1 MAYHIVGRQQTFL
14 PNSGGQRYTQISRVQ
29 TFPRERCNF
38 QPFRRG
44 FTCNLAPMERTGE
57 DARKFNWKNLGAV
70 RKMGHY
76 LRPHAWGYAF
86 GVLIISLSG
95 VLTLLVT
102 RLWGQLGGV
111 GASTGEEAGV
121 ESPMAMLNID
131 MHSLTE
137 VGWLILLVLAVQATL
152 SFGRVLL
159 FAKMT
164 EDMMLAMRNDAFEA
178 IVSMPMKFFD
188 TRRVGDLNSRVS
200 ADITAIQDV
209 FTTTLAEL
217 LRQIIIIVGGI
228 LALLYFSVT
237 LTLLMLATLPVMIIA
252 AILFGRFIRKLSK
265 RTQDQVAESNTI
277 VQETLTG
284 IISVKSFANEA
295 WEVVRYLNSI
305 KDIRSLAMR
314 GAIWRG
320 AFASFIILF
329 IFGAI
334 TLVIFK
340 GAELMMEGGLASE
353 HFFTFLLMTG
363 LVAGSI
369 GGIAAQFSALQRGL
383 GAIESLMELMEE
395 SHEEVVTQQGQPY
408 PALQLRGDV
417 SFEDVHFHYA
427 NRADVNV
434 LTGVN
439 LRIEPGKRVALVGPS
454 GAGKST
460 IASLL
465 QRFHDPTAGVI
476 KVDGKPLGQYDLTG
490 FRKRIAFV
498 PQEVILFGG
507 DIRSN
512 IAYGKTDAL
521 DADIRSAAEQAN
533 ALDFIESFPDGFAT
547 VVGERGVQLSGGQ
560 RQRIAIARAILRD
573 PDILILDE
581 ATSALD
587 ASSEKEV
594 QLALDALMKDRSSLI
609 IAHRLSTIKNAN
621 QIAVLSEGTIL
632 EIGTHDTLIA
642 SGGAY
647 KKLVENQ
654 EIDLA

>member
-1 MAYHIVGRQQTFL
+1 
-14 PNSGGQRYTQISRVQ
+14 
-29 TFPRERCNF
+29 
-38 QPFRRG
+38 
-44 FTCNLAPMERTGE
+44 
-57 DARKFNWKNLGAV
+57 
-70 RKMGHY
+70 MGHY
-76 LRPHAWGYAF
+76 LRPHAWGYAL

-111 GASTGEEAGV
+111 GASAGEEADV
-121 ESPMAMLNID
+121 ESTMAMLNID

-137 VGWLILLVLAVQATL
+137 VGWLILIVLAVQATL

-164 EDMMLAMRNDAFEA
+164 EDMMLAMRSDAFEA

-217 LRQIIIIVGGI
+217 LRQIIIIFGGI

-340 GAELMMEGGLASE
+340 GAELMIEGGLASE

-395 SHEEVVTQQGQPY
+395 SREEVVTQRDQAY

-417 SFEDVHFHYA
+417 SFENVHFHYA

-465 QRFHDPTAGVI
+465 QRFHDPSAGVI
-476 KVDGKPLGQYDLTG
+476 KVDGQPLDQYDLTG

-512 IAYGKTDAL
+512 IAYGKTDAS
-521 DADIRSAAEQAN
+521 DAAIRSAAEQAN
-533 ALDFIESFPDGFAT
+533 ALKFVESFPDGFAT

-609 IAHRLSTIKNAN
+609 IAHRLSTIKNAD

-642 SGGAY
+642 SDGAY

-654 EIDLA
+654 EFDLA

>member
-1 MAYHIVGRQQTFL
+1 MDSTK
-14 PNSGGQRYTQISRVQ
+14 
-29 TFPRERCNF
+29 E
-38 QPFRRG
+38 
-44 FTCNLAPMERTGE
+44 E
-57 DARKFNWKNLGAV
+57 ARKFNWKNWSTI
-70 RKMGHY
+70 RQMGRY
-76 LRPHAWGYAF
+76 LKPHAWGYAL
-86 GVLIISLSG
+86 GVLIISMSG

-111 GASTGEEAGV
+111 GTTTDSQSEL
-121 ESPMAMLNID
+121 ESPMALLQID
-131 MHSLTE
+131 MQNLTE
-137 VGWLILLVLAVQATL
+137 IGWAILIVLGIQAAL
-152 SFGRVLL
+152 SFSRVLL

-164 EDMMLAMRNDAFEA
+164 EDMMMAMRRDAFES
-178 IVSMPMKFFD
+178 IISMPMRFFD

-200 ADITAIQDV
+200 SDITAIQDV

-217 LRQIIIIVGGI
+217 IRQLIIIVGGI

-237 LTLLMLATLPVMIIA
+237 LTLLMLATLPVMILA
-252 AILFGRFIRKLSK
+252 AMLFGRFIRKLSK
-265 RTQDQVAESNTI
+265 QTQDQVADSNTI

-284 IISVKSFANEA
+284 IVSVKSFANEV
-295 WEVVRYLNSI
+295 WELLRYIDSI
-305 KDIRSLAMR
+305 RDIRKLAMR

-340 GAELMMEGGLASE
+340 GAELMVSGGLASE

-383 GAIESLMELMEE
+383 GAIESLMELMKE
-395 SHEEVVTQQGQPY
+395 SQEDIITKTDQPWEPIKLSGAIQFKKVKFHY
-408 PALQLRGDV
+408 PNR
-417 SFEDVHFHYA
+417 EDVE
-427 NRADVNV
+427 V
-434 LTGVN
+434 LNGIDLN
-439 LRIEPGKRVALVGPS
+439 IQPGKRLALVGPS

-465 QRFHDPTAGVI
+465 LRFHDPSSGEISIGDTPLSHFHLTA
-476 KVDGKPLGQYDLTG
+476 L
-490 FRKRIAFV
+490 RRRMAFV

-512 IAYGKTDAL
+512 IAYGKHDATD
-521 DADIRSAAEQAN
+521 DEIRAAAEKAN
-533 ALDFIESFPDGFAT
+533 ALDFIKAFPEGMET

-594 QLALDALMKDRSSLI
+594 QLALDRLMENRSSLI
-609 IAHRLSTIKNAN
+609 IAHRLSTIKNADS
-621 QIAVLSEGTIL
+621 IAVLSGGKIQEM
-632 EIGTHDTLIA
+632 GTHEELLAVD
-642 SGGAY
+642 GVY
-647 KKLVENQ
+647 KRLVENQ

>member
-1 MAYHIVGRQQTFL
+1 
-14 PNSGGQRYTQISRVQ
+14 
-29 TFPRERCNF
+29 
-38 QPFRRG
+38 
-44 FTCNLAPMERTGE
+44 MERTGE
-57 DARKFNWKNLGAV
+57 EARKFNWKNWGAV

-76 LRPHAWGYAF
+76 LRPHAWGYAL

-295 WEVVRYLNSI
+295 WEVVRYVNSI

-395 SHEEVVTQQGQPY
+395 SREEVVTQQDQAY

-476 KVDGKPLGQYDLTG
+476 KVDGQPLDQYDLTG

-512 IAYGKTDAL
+512 IAYGKTEASDA
-521 DADIRSAAEQAN
+521 AIRSAAEQAN
-533 ALDFIESFPDGFAT
+533 ALGFIESFPDGFAT

-609 IAHRLSTIKNAN
+609 IAHRLSTIKNAD

-642 SGGAY
+642 GGGAY

-654 EIDLA
+654 EFDLA

>member
-1 MAYHIVGRQQTFL
+1 
-14 PNSGGQRYTQISRVQ
+14 
-29 TFPRERCNF
+29 
-38 QPFRRG
+38 
-44 FTCNLAPMERTGE
+44 
-57 DARKFNWKNLGAV
+57 
-70 RKMGHY
+70 MGHY
-76 LRPHAWGYAF
+76 LRPHAWGYAG
-86 GVLIISLSG
+86 GVVIISLSG

-111 GASTGEEAGV
+111 GASTGEQTEL
-121 ESPMAMLNID
+121 ESPLAMLQID
-131 MHSLTE
+131 MGNLTQI
-137 VGWLILLVLAVQATL
+137 GWLILCVLSVQAVL
-152 SFGRVLL
+152 SFGRVIL

-164 EDMMLAMRNDAFEA
+164 EDMMLAMRRDAFEA
-178 IVSMPMKFFD
+178 IVSMPMRFFD

-200 ADITAIQDV
+200 ADITSIQDV

-217 LRQIIIIVGGI
+217 LRQIIIIIGGI

-237 LTLLMLATLPVMIIA
+237 LTLLMLITLPVMIIA

-265 RTQDQVAESNTI
+265 RTQDQVADSNTI

-295 WEVVRYLNSI
+295 WEVLRYLGSI
-305 KDIRSLAMR
+305 QNIRTLAMK

-340 GAELMMEGGLASE
+340 GAELMVTGGLASE

-383 GAIESLMELMEE
+383 GAIESLMELMDEARE
-395 SHEEVVTQQGQPY
+395 DVITEVDAPLS
-408 PALQLRGDV
+408 PLKLMGDV
-417 SFEDVHFHYA
+417 RFQNVQFHYP
-427 NRADVNV
+427 NRQDVQV
-434 LTGVN
+434 LSGLD
-439 LRIEPGKRVALVGPS
+439 LRIEPGKRLALVGPS

-460 IASLL
+460 IAALL
-465 QRFHDPTAGVI
+465 LRFHDPVEGHILIDDQALGDFSLTA
-476 KVDGKPLGQYDLTG
+476 L
-490 FRKRIAFV
+490 RKRMAFV

-512 IAYGKTDAL
+512 IAYGKTDATEEQ
-521 DADIRSAAEQAN
+521 IRSAAKKAN
-533 ALDFIESFPDGFAT
+533 ALAFIESFPEGFDT

-587 ASSEKEV
+587 ATSEKEV
-594 QLALDALMKDRSSLI
+594 QIALEALMQGRSSLI
-609 IAHRLSTIKNAN
+609 IAHRLSTIKNAD
-621 QIAVLSEGTIL
+621 QIAVLADGRVQ
-632 EIGTHDTLIA
+632 EIGTHDDLLA
-642 SGGAY
+642 RNGAY
-647 KKLVENQ
+647 KRLVENQ
-654 EIDLA
+654 EIELI

>member
-1 MAYHIVGRQQTFL
+1 
-14 PNSGGQRYTQISRVQ
+14 
-29 TFPRERCNF
+29 
-38 QPFRRG
+38 
-44 FTCNLAPMERTGE
+44 
-57 DARKFNWKNLGAV
+57 
-70 RKMGHY
+70 MGHY
-76 LRPHAWGYAF
+76 LRPHAWGYAG
-86 GVLIISLSG
+86 GVVIISLSG

-111 GASTGEEAGV
+111 GASTGEQTEL
-121 ESPMAMLNID
+121 ESPLAMLQID
-131 MHSLTE
+131 MGNLTQI
-137 VGWLILLVLAVQATL
+137 GWLILCVLSVQAVL
-152 SFGRVLL
+152 SFGRVIL

-164 EDMMLAMRNDAFEA
+164 EDMMLAMRRDAFEA
-178 IVSMPMKFFD
+178 IVSMPMRFFD

-200 ADITAIQDV
+200 ADITSIQDV

-217 LRQIIIIVGGI
+217 LRQIIIIIGGI

-237 LTLLMLATLPVMIIA
+237 LTLLMLITLPVMIIA

-265 RTQDQVAESNTI
+265 RTQDQVADSNTI

-295 WEVVRYLNSI
+295 WEVLRYLGSI
-305 KDIRSLAMR
+305 QNIRTLAMK

-340 GAELMMEGGLASE
+340 GAELMVTGGLASE

-383 GAIESLMELMEE
+383 GAIESLMELMDEARE
-395 SHEEVVTQQGQPY
+395 DVITEVDVPLS
-408 PALQLRGDV
+408 PLKLMGDV
-417 SFEDVHFHYA
+417 RFQNVQFHYP
-427 NRADVNV
+427 NRQDVQV
-434 LTGVN
+434 LSGLD
-439 LRIEPGKRVALVGPS
+439 LRIEPGKRLALVGPS

-460 IASLL
+460 IAALL
-465 QRFHDPTAGVI
+465 LRFHDPVEGHILIDDQALGDFSLTA
-476 KVDGKPLGQYDLTG
+476 L
-490 FRKRIAFV
+490 RKRMAFV

-512 IAYGKTDAL
+512 IAYGKTDATEEQ
-521 DADIRSAAEQAN
+521 IRSAAKKAN
-533 ALDFIESFPDGFAT
+533 ALAFIESFPEGFDT

-587 ASSEKEV
+587 ATSEKEV
-594 QLALDALMKDRSSLI
+594 QIALEALMLGRSSLI
-609 IAHRLSTIKNAN
+609 IAHRLSTIKNAD
-621 QIAVLSEGTIL
+621 QIAVLADGRVQ
-632 EIGTHDTLIA
+632 EIGTHDDLLA
-642 SGGAY
+642 RNGAY
-647 KKLVENQ
+647 KRLVENQ
-654 EIDLA
+654 EIELI

>member
-1 MAYHIVGRQQTFL
+1 
-14 PNSGGQRYTQISRVQ
+14 
-29 TFPRERCNF
+29 
-38 QPFRRG
+38 
-44 FTCNLAPMERTGE
+44 MERTGE
-57 DARKFNWKNLGAV
+57 EARKFNWKNWGAI

-76 LRPHAWGYAF
+76 LRPHAWGYAL

-395 SHEEVVTQQGQPY
+395 SREEVVTQQDQAY

-476 KVDGKPLGQYDLTG
+476 KVDGQPLDQYDLTG

-512 IAYGKTDAL
+512 IAYGKTDAS
-521 DADIRSAAEQAN
+521 DAAIRSAAEQAN
-533 ALDFIESFPDGFAT
+533 ALGFVESFPDGFAT

-609 IAHRLSTIKNAN
+609 IAHRLSTIKNAD

-642 SGGAY
+642 GGGAY

-654 EIDLA
+654 EFDLA

>member
-1 MAYHIVGRQQTFL
+1 MEQT
-14 PNSGGQRYTQISRVQ
+14 
-29 TFPRERCNF
+29 E
-38 QPFRRG
+38 
-44 FTCNLAPMERTGE
+44 EE
-57 DARKFNWKNLGAV
+57 ARKFNWKNWGAV

-76 LRPHAWGYAF
+76 LRPHAWGYAL
-86 GVLIISLSG
+86 GILIISLSG

-395 SHEEVVTQQGQPY
+395 SREEVVTRDDQAY

-465 QRFHDPTAGVI
+465 QRFHDATAGVI
-476 KVDGKPLGQYDLTG
+476 KVDGQPLDQYDLTG
-490 FRKRIAFV
+490 YRKRIAFV

-512 IAYGKTDAL
+512 IAYGKTDAS
-521 DADIRSAAEQAN
+521 DAAIRSAAAQAN
-533 ALDFIESFPDGFAT
+533 ALAFIESFPDGFAT

-609 IAHRLSTIKNAN
+609 IAHRLSTIKNAD

-642 SGGAY
+642 GGGAY

-654 EIDLA
+654 EFDLA

>member
-1 MAYHIVGRQQTFL
+1 
-14 PNSGGQRYTQISRVQ
+14 
-29 TFPRERCNF
+29 
-38 QPFRRG
+38 
-44 FTCNLAPMERTGE
+44 MEAKDE
-57 DARKFNWKNLGAV
+57 AERKFNWKNWGTV
-70 RKMGHY
+70 KKMGHY
-76 LRPHAWGYAF
+76 LRPHAWGYAA
-86 GVLIISLSG
+86 GVVIISLSG

-111 GASTGEEAGV
+111 GASTGEETEL
-121 ESPMAMLNID
+121 ESPLAMLQID
-131 MHSLTE
+131 MSNLTQI
-137 VGWLILLVLAVQATL
+137 GWLILAVLSVQAVL

-164 EDMMLAMRNDAFEA
+164 EDMMLAMRRDAFEA
-178 IVSMPMKFFD
+178 IVSMPMRFFD

-200 ADITAIQDV
+200 ADITSIQDV

-237 LTLLMLATLPVMIIA
+237 LTLLMLITLPVMIIA

-295 WEVVRYLNSI
+295 WEVLRYLGSI
-305 KDIRSLAMR
+305 RDIRALAMK

-340 GAELMMEGGLASE
+340 GAELMVTGGLASE

-383 GAIESLMELMEE
+383 GAIESLMELMGEVRE
-395 SHEEVVTQQGQPY
+395 DVVTEVDGLIQP
-408 PALQLRGDV
+408 LNLKGDV
-417 SFEDVHFHYA
+417 QFQNVQFHYPNREDVQ
-427 NRADVNV
+427 V
-434 LTGVN
+434 LSGLN
-439 LRIEPGKRVALVGPS
+439 LRIEPGKRLALVGPS

-460 IASLL
+460 VAALL
-465 QRFHDPTAGVI
+465 LRFHDP
-476 KVDGKPLGQYDLTG
+476 VDGQILIDDRALPDFPLTAL
-490 FRKRIAFV
+490 RKRMAFV

-512 IAYGKTDAL
+512 IAYGQTDATEE
-521 DADIRSAAEQAN
+521 AIRSAAQKAN
-533 ALDFIESFPDGFAT
+533 ALDFIESFPDGFDT

-587 ASSEKEV
+587 ATSEKEV
-594 QLALDALMKDRSSLI
+594 QIALEALMQGRSSLI
-609 IAHRLSTIKNAN
+609 IAHRLSTIKNAD
-621 QIAVLSEGTIL
+621 QIAVLANGVVQ
-632 EIGTHDTLIA
+632 EIGTHEDLLA

-647 KKLVENQ
+647 KRLVENQ
-654 EIDLA
+654 EIDLT

>member
-1 MAYHIVGRQQTFL
+1 
-14 PNSGGQRYTQISRVQ
+14 
-29 TFPRERCNF
+29 
-38 QPFRRG
+38 
-44 FTCNLAPMERTGE
+44 MEQTGE
-57 DARKFNWKNLGAV
+57 EARKFNWKNWGAV

-76 LRPHAWGYAF
+76 LRPHAWGYAL

-334 TLVIFK
+334 TIVIFK

-395 SHEEVVTQQGQPY
+395 TREEVVTQHDQAY
-408 PALQLRGDV
+408 TVLQLRGDV

-476 KVDGKPLGQYDLTG
+476 KVDGQPLGQYDLTG
-490 FRKRIAFV
+490 LRKRIAFV

-512 IAYGKTDAL
+512 IAYGKTDASD
-521 DADIRSAAEQAN
+521 DAIRSAAEQAN
-533 ALDFIESFPDGFAT
+533 ALAFIESFPDGFAT

-609 IAHRLSTIKNAN
+609 IAHRLSTIKNAD

>member
-1 MAYHIVGRQQTFL
+1 
-14 PNSGGQRYTQISRVQ
+14 
-29 TFPRERCNF
+29 
-38 QPFRRG
+38 
-44 FTCNLAPMERTGE
+44 MEAT
-57 DARKFNWKNLGAV
+57 DAAERKFNWKNWSTV
-70 RKMGHY
+70 KKMGHY
-76 LRPHAWGYAF
+76 LRPHAWGYAG
-86 GVLIISLSG
+86 GVVIISLSG

-111 GASTGEEAGV
+111 GASTGEQTEL
-121 ESPMAMLNID
+121 ESPLAMLQID
-131 MHSLTE
+131 MGNLTQI
-137 VGWLILLVLAVQATL
+137 GWLILCVLSVQAVL
-152 SFGRVLL
+152 SFGRVIL

-164 EDMMLAMRNDAFEA
+164 EDMMLAMRRDAFEA
-178 IVSMPMKFFD
+178 IVSMPMRFFD

-200 ADITAIQDV
+200 ADITSIQDV

-217 LRQIIIIVGGI
+217 LRQIIIIIGGI

-237 LTLLMLATLPVMIIA
+237 LTLLMLITLPVMIIA

-265 RTQDQVAESNTI
+265 RTQDQVADSNTI

-295 WEVVRYLNSI
+295 WEVLRYLGSI
-305 KDIRSLAMR
+305 QNIRTLAMK

-340 GAELMMEGGLASE
+340 GAELMVTGGLASE

-383 GAIESLMELMEE
+383 GAIESLMELMDEARE
-395 SHEEVVTQQGQPY
+395 DVITEVDAPLS
-408 PALQLRGDV
+408 PLKLLGDV
-417 SFEDVHFHYA
+417 RFQNVQFHYP
-427 NRADVNV
+427 NRQDVQV
-434 LTGVN
+434 LSGLD
-439 LRIEPGKRVALVGPS
+439 LRIEPGKRLALVGPS

-460 IASLL
+460 IAALL
-465 QRFHDPTAGVI
+465 LRFHDPVEGHILIDDQALGDFSLTA
-476 KVDGKPLGQYDLTG
+476 L
-490 FRKRIAFV
+490 RKRMAFV

-512 IAYGKTDAL
+512 IAYGKTDATEEQ
-521 DADIRSAAEQAN
+521 IRSAAKKAN
-533 ALDFIESFPDGFAT
+533 ALAFIESFPEGFDT

-587 ASSEKEV
+587 ATSEKEV
-594 QLALDALMKDRSSLI
+594 QIALEALMQGRSSLI
-609 IAHRLSTIKNAN
+609 IAHRLSTIKNAD
-621 QIAVLSEGTIL
+621 QIAVLADGRVQ
-632 EIGTHDTLIA
+632 EIGTHDDLLA
-642 SGGAY
+642 RNGAY
-647 KKLVENQ
+647 KRLVENQ
-654 EIDLA
+654 EIELI

>member
-1 MAYHIVGRQQTFL
+1 
-14 PNSGGQRYTQISRVQ
+14 
-29 TFPRERCNF
+29 
-38 QPFRRG
+38 
-44 FTCNLAPMERTGE
+44 MERTGE
-57 DARKFNWKNLGAV
+57 EARKFNWKNWGAV

-76 LRPHAWGYAF
+76 LRPHAWGYAL

-111 GASTGEEAGV
+111 GASAGEEAGV

-295 WEVVRYLNSI
+295 WEVVRYVNSI

-395 SHEEVVTQQGQPY
+395 SREEVVTQQDQAY

-476 KVDGKPLGQYDLTG
+476 KVDGQPLDEYDLTG

-512 IAYGKTDAL
+512 IAYGKTEASDA
-521 DADIRSAAEQAN
+521 AIRSAAEQAN
-533 ALDFIESFPDGFAT
+533 ALGFIESFPDGFAT

-609 IAHRLSTIKNAN
+609 IAHRLSTIKNAD

-642 SGGAY
+642 GGGAY

-654 EIDLA
+654 EFDLA

>member
-1 MAYHIVGRQQTFL
+1 
-14 PNSGGQRYTQISRVQ
+14 
-29 TFPRERCNF
+29 
-38 QPFRRG
+38 
-44 FTCNLAPMERTGE
+44 MERTGE
-57 DARKFNWKNLGAV
+57 EARKFNWKNWGAV

-76 LRPHAWGYAF
+76 LRPHAWGYAL

-111 GASTGEEAGV
+111 GASAGEEADV
-121 ESPMAMLNID
+121 ESTMAMLNID

-137 VGWLILLVLAVQATL
+137 VGWLILIVLAVQATL

-164 EDMMLAMRNDAFEA
+164 EDMMLAMRSDAFEA

-340 GAELMMEGGLASE
+340 GAELMIEGGLASE

-395 SHEEVVTQQGQPY
+395 SREEVVTQRDQAY
-408 PALQLRGDV
+408 PALQLHGDV
-417 SFEDVHFHYA
+417 SFENVHFHYA

-465 QRFHDPTAGVI
+465 QRFHDPSAGVI
-476 KVDGKPLGQYDLTG
+476 KVDGQPLDQYDLTG

-512 IAYGKTDAL
+512 IAYGKTDAS
-521 DADIRSAAEQAN
+521 DAAIRSAAEQAN
-533 ALDFIESFPDGFAT
+533 ALKFVESFPDGFAT

-594 QLALDALMKDRSSLI
+594 QLALDTLMKDRSSLI
-609 IAHRLSTIKNAN
+609 IAHRLSTIKNAD

-642 SGGAY
+642 SDGAY

-654 EIDLA
+654 EFDLA

>member
-1 MAYHIVGRQQTFL
+1 M
-14 PNSGGQRYTQISRVQ
+14 QRS
-29 TFPRERCNF
+29 E
-38 QPFRRG
+38 
-44 FTCNLAPMERTGE
+44 EE
-57 DARKFNWKNLGAV
+57 ARKFNWKNWGAV

-76 LRPHAWGYAF
+76 LRPHAWGYTL

-111 GASTGEEAGV
+111 GASNGDEAGV
-121 ESPMAMLNID
+121 ETPMAMLQID
-131 MHSLTE
+131 MHNLTE
-137 VGWLILLVLAVQATL
+137 VGWLILIVLTVQAAL
-152 SFGRVLL
+152 SFARVVL

-228 LALLYFSVT
+228 LALMYFSVT

-295 WEVVRYLNSI
+295 WEVVRYLKSI
-305 KDIRSLAMR
+305 KDIRALAMR

-340 GAELMMEGGLASE
+340 GAELMTEGGLASE

-383 GAIESLMELMEE
+383 GAIESLMELMDE
-395 SHEEVVTQQGQPY
+395 SREDVVTQPDQSVS
-408 PALQLRGDV
+408 ALRLRGAV
-417 SFEDVHFHYA
+417 EFNAVHFHYP
-427 NRADVNV
+427 NRPDVNV
-434 LTGVN
+434 LRGVD
-439 LRIEPGKRVALVGPS
+439 LHIEPGKRVALVGPS

-465 QRFHDPTAGVI
+465 QRFHEPTQGEILA
-476 KVDGKPLGQYDLTG
+476 DGKPLSTYDLTA

-512 IAYGKTDAL
+512 IAYGKTDASEAAIR
-521 DADIRSAAEQAN
+521 DAADQAN
-533 ALDFIESFPDGFAT
+533 ALGFIESFPDGFDT
-547 VVGERGVQLSGGQ
+547 LVGERGVQLSGGQ

-594 QLALDALMKDRSSLI
+594 QLALDALMRDRSSLI
-609 IAHRLSTIKNAN
+609 IAHRLSTIKNAD
-621 QIAVLSEGTIL
+621 QIAVLSEGCIL
-632 EIGTHDTLIA
+632 EIGTHETLIA
-642 SGGAY
+642 TGGAY

-654 EIDLA
+654 EIDLT

>member
-1 MAYHIVGRQQTFL
+1 M
-14 PNSGGQRYTQISRVQ
+14 QRS
-29 TFPRERCNF
+29 E
-38 QPFRRG
+38 
-44 FTCNLAPMERTGE
+44 EE
-57 DARKFNWKNLGAV
+57 ARKFNWKNWGAV

-76 LRPHAWGYAF
+76 LRPHAWGYTL

-111 GASTGEEAGV
+111 GASSGEEAGV
-121 ESPMAMLNID
+121 ESPMAMLQID
-131 MHSLTE
+131 MHNLTE
-137 VGWLILLVLAVQATL
+137 VGWLILIVLTIQAAL
-152 SFGRVLL
+152 SFGRVVL

-200 ADITAIQDV
+200 ADITSIQDV

-217 LRQIIIIVGGI
+217 LRQLIIIVGGI

-295 WEVVRYLNSI
+295 WEVVRYLKSI

-383 GAIESLMELMEE
+383 GAIESLMELMDEARE
-395 SHEEVVTQQGQPY
+395 DVVTQIDQPIV
-408 PALQLRGDV
+408 PLQLRGEVEFD
-417 SFEDVHFHYA
+417 DIHFHYA
-427 NRADVNV
+427 NRSDVNV
-434 LTGVN
+434 LAGVN
-439 LRIEPGKRVALVGPS
+439 LHIEPGKRVALVGPS

-465 QRFHDPTAGVI
+465 QRFHDPISGEI
-476 KVDGKPLGQYDLTG
+476 RVDGQPLSSYDLTG

-512 IAYGKTDAL
+512 IAYGKTNASEE
-521 DADIRSAAEQAN
+521 AIRSAAEQAN
-533 ALDFIESFPDGFAT
+533 ALGFIESFPDGFDT

-609 IAHRLSTIKNAN
+609 IAHRLSTIKNAD
-621 QIAVLSEGTIL
+621 QIAVLSGGSIL
-632 EIGTHDTLIA
+632 EMGTHDTLIA
-642 SGGAY
+642 AGGAY

>member
-1 MAYHIVGRQQTFL
+1 
-14 PNSGGQRYTQISRVQ
+14 
-29 TFPRERCNF
+29 
-38 QPFRRG
+38 
-44 FTCNLAPMERTGE
+44 MERTE
-57 DARKFNWKNLGAV
+57 EEARKFNWKNWGAV

-76 LRPHAWGYAF
+76 LRPHAWGYAL

-295 WEVVRYLNSI
+295 WEVVRYVNSI

-395 SHEEVVTQQGQPY
+395 SREEVVTQQDQAY

-476 KVDGKPLGQYDLTG
+476 KVDGQPLDEYDLTG

-512 IAYGKTDAL
+512 IAYGKTEASDA
-521 DADIRSAAEQAN
+521 AIRSAAEQAN
-533 ALDFIESFPDGFAT
+533 ALGFIESFPDGFAT

-609 IAHRLSTIKNAN
+609 IAHRLSTIKNAD

-642 SGGAY
+642 GGGAY

-654 EIDLA
+654 EFDLA

>member
-1 MAYHIVGRQQTFL
+1 
-14 PNSGGQRYTQISRVQ
+14 
-29 TFPRERCNF
+29 
-38 QPFRRG
+38 
-44 FTCNLAPMERTGE
+44 MERTGE
-57 DARKFNWKNLGAV
+57 EARKFNWKNWGAV

-76 LRPHAWGYAF
+76 LRPHAWGYAL

-111 GASTGEEAGV
+111 GASAGEEADV
-121 ESPMAMLNID
+121 ESTMAMLNID

-137 VGWLILLVLAVQATL
+137 VGWLILIVLAVQATL

-164 EDMMLAMRNDAFEA
+164 EDMMLAMRSDAFEA

-217 LRQIIIIVGGI
+217 LRQIIIIFGGI

-295 WEVVRYLNSI
+295 WEVLRYLNSI

-340 GAELMMEGGLASE
+340 GAELMIEGGLASE

-395 SHEEVVTQQGQPY
+395 SREEVVTQRDQAY

-417 SFEDVHFHYA
+417 SFENVHFHYA

-465 QRFHDPTAGVI
+465 QRFHDPSAGVI
-476 KVDGKPLGQYDLTG
+476 KVDGQPLDQYDLTG

-512 IAYGKTDAL
+512 IAYGKTDAS
-521 DADIRSAAEQAN
+521 DAAIRSAAEQAN
-533 ALDFIESFPDGFAT
+533 ALKFVESFPDGFAT

-609 IAHRLSTIKNAN
+609 IAHRLSTIKNAD

-642 SGGAY
+642 SDGAY

-654 EIDLA
+654 EFDLA

>member
-1 MAYHIVGRQQTFL
+1 
-14 PNSGGQRYTQISRVQ
+14 
-29 TFPRERCNF
+29 
-38 QPFRRG
+38 
-44 FTCNLAPMERTGE
+44 MERTGE
-57 DARKFNWKNLGAV
+57 EARKFNWKNWGAV

-76 LRPHAWGYAF
+76 LRPHAWGYAL

-237 LTLLMLATLPVMIIA
+237 LTLLMLTTLPVMIIA

-395 SHEEVVTQQGQPY
+395 SREEVVTQQDQAY

-476 KVDGKPLGQYDLTG
+476 KVDGQPLDQYDLTG

-512 IAYGKTDAL
+512 IAYGKTDAS
-521 DADIRSAAEQAN
+521 DAAIRSAAEQAN
-533 ALDFIESFPDGFAT
+533 ALGFIESFPDGFAT

-609 IAHRLSTIKNAN
+609 IAHRLSTIKNAD

-642 SGGAY
+642 GGGAY

-654 EIDLA
+654 EFDLA

>member
-1 MAYHIVGRQQTFL
+1 MEQT
-14 PNSGGQRYTQISRVQ
+14 
-29 TFPRERCNF
+29 E
-38 QPFRRG
+38 
-44 FTCNLAPMERTGE
+44 EE
-57 DARKFNWKNLGAV
+57 ARKFNWKNWGAV

-76 LRPHAWGYAF
+76 LRPHAWGYAL

-131 MHSLTE
+131 IHSLTE

-395 SHEEVVTQQGQPY
+395 SREEVVTRDDQAY

-465 QRFHDPTAGVI
+465 QRFHDATAGVI
-476 KVDGKPLGQYDLTG
+476 KVDGQPLDQYDLTG
-490 FRKRIAFV
+490 YRKRIAFV

-512 IAYGKTDAL
+512 IAYGKTDAS
-521 DADIRSAAEQAN
+521 DAAIRSAAEQAN
-533 ALDFIESFPDGFAT
+533 ALTFIESFPDGFAT

-609 IAHRLSTIKNAN
+609 IAHRLSTIKNAD

-642 SGGAY
+642 GGGAY

-654 EIDLA
+654 EFDLA

>member
-1 MAYHIVGRQQTFL
+1 
-14 PNSGGQRYTQISRVQ
+14 
-29 TFPRERCNF
+29 
-38 QPFRRG
+38 
-44 FTCNLAPMERTGE
+44 MERTGE
-57 DARKFNWKNLGAV
+57 EARKFNWKNWGAI

-76 LRPHAWGYAF
+76 LRPHAWGYAL
-86 GVLIISLSG
+86 GVLIISLSS

-131 MHSLTE
+131 MHSLTA
-137 VGWLILLVLAVQATL
+137 VGWLILLVLVVQATL

-383 GAIESLMELMEE
+383 GAIESLMELMGE
-395 SHEEVVTQQGQPY
+395 SREEVVTQQDQVY
-408 PALQLRGDV
+408 PALQLRGDI

-476 KVDGKPLGQYDLTG
+476 KVDGQPLDQYDLTG

-512 IAYGKTDAL
+512 IAYGKTDAS
-521 DADIRSAAEQAN
+521 DAAIRSAAEQAN
-533 ALDFIESFPDGFAT
+533 ALGFIESFPDGFAT

-587 ASSEKEV
+587 ARSEKEV

-609 IAHRLSTIKNAN
+609 IAHRLSTIKNAD

-642 SGGAY
+642 GGGAY

-654 EIDLA
+654 EFDLA

>member
-1 MAYHIVGRQQTFL
+1 
-14 PNSGGQRYTQISRVQ
+14 
-29 TFPRERCNF
+29 
-38 QPFRRG
+38 
-44 FTCNLAPMERTGE
+44 MEQTGE
-57 DARKFNWKNLGAV
+57 EARKFNWKNWGAV

-76 LRPHAWGYAF
+76 LRPHAWGYAL

-111 GASTGEEAGV
+111 GASTGDEAGV

-334 TLVIFK
+334 TIVIFK

-395 SHEEVVTQQGQPY
+395 TREEVVTQHDQTY
-408 PALQLRGDV
+408 PVLQLRGDV

-476 KVDGKPLGQYDLTG
+476 KVDGQPLDQYDLTG

-512 IAYGKTDAL
+512 IAYGKTDAS
-521 DADIRSAAEQAN
+521 DAAIRSAAEQAN
-533 ALDFIESFPDGFAT
+533 ALAFIESFPDGFAT

-594 QLALDALMKDRSSLI
+594 QLALDALMKDRSCLI
-609 IAHRLSTIKNAN
+609 IAHRLSTIKNAD

-654 EIDLA
+654 EIDLT

>member
-1 MAYHIVGRQQTFL
+1 M
-14 PNSGGQRYTQISRVQ
+14 QRS
-29 TFPRERCNF
+29 E
-38 QPFRRG
+38 
-44 FTCNLAPMERTGE
+44 EE
-57 DARKFNWKNLGAV
+57 ARKFNWKNWGAV

-76 LRPHAWGYAF
+76 LRPHAWGYTL

-111 GASTGEEAGV
+111 GASSGEEAGV
-121 ESPMAMLNID
+121 ESPMAMLQID
-131 MHSLTE
+131 MHNLTE
-137 VGWLILLVLAVQATL
+137 VGWLILIVLTVQAAL
-152 SFGRVLL
+152 SFGRVVL

-200 ADITAIQDV
+200 ADITSIQDV

-217 LRQIIIIVGGI
+217 LRQLIIIVGGI

-383 GAIESLMELMEE
+383 GAIESLMELMDEAGE
-395 SHEEVVTQQGQPY
+395 DVVTQIDQPIV
-408 PALQLRGDV
+408 PLQLRGEVEFDN
-417 SFEDVHFHYA
+417 VHFHYA
-427 NRADVNV
+427 NRSDVNV
-434 LTGVN
+434 LAGVN
-439 LRIEPGKRVALVGPS
+439 LRIDPGKRVALVGPS

-465 QRFHDPTAGVI
+465 QRFHDPVSGEI
-476 KVDGKPLGQYDLTG
+476 RVDGQPLSSYDLTG

-512 IAYGKTDAL
+512 IAYGKTDASE
-521 DADIRSAAEQAN
+521 AAIRSAAEQAN
-533 ALDFIESFPDGFAT
+533 ALGFIESFPDGFDT

-609 IAHRLSTIKNAN
+609 IAHRLSTIKNAD
-621 QIAVLSEGTIL
+621 QIAVLSGGSIL
-632 EIGTHDTLIA
+632 EMGTHDTLITA
-642 SGGAY
+642 GGAY

>member
-1 MAYHIVGRQQTFL
+1 
-14 PNSGGQRYTQISRVQ
+14 
-29 TFPRERCNF
+29 
-38 QPFRRG
+38 
-44 FTCNLAPMERTGE
+44 MERTE
-57 DARKFNWKNLGAV
+57 EEARKFNWKNWGGV

-76 LRPHAWGYAF
+76 LRPHAWGYAL

-131 MHSLTE
+131 MQSLTE

-395 SHEEVVTQQGQPY
+395 SREEVVTQQDQAY

-476 KVDGKPLGQYDLTG
+476 KVDGQPLDQYDLTG

-512 IAYGKTDAL
+512 IAYGKTDAS
-521 DADIRSAAEQAN
+521 DAAIRSAAEQAN
-533 ALDFIESFPDGFAT
+533 ALGFIESFPDGFAT

-609 IAHRLSTIKNAN
+609 IAHRLSTIKNAD

-642 SGGAY
+642 GGGAY

-654 EIDLA
+654 EFDLA

>member
-1 MAYHIVGRQQTFL
+1 M
-14 PNSGGQRYTQISRVQ
+14 GQ
-29 TFPRERCNF
+29 
-38 QPFRRG
+38 
-44 FTCNLAPMERTGE
+44 
-57 DARKFNWKNLGAV
+57 
-70 RKMGHY
+70 Y
-76 LRPHAWGYAF
+76 LRPHAWGYAL

-111 GASTGEEAGV
+111 GTASGQETQV
-121 ESPMAMLNID
+121 ESPMAMLQID
-131 MHSLTE
+131 LNDLTQI
-137 VGWLILLVLAVQATL
+137 GWLILGVLAVQAIL

-164 EDMMLAMRNDAFEA
+164 EDMMLAMRRDAFEA
-178 IVSMPMKFFD
+178 IVSMPMRFFD

-217 LRQIIIIVGGI
+217 LRQLIIIVGGI

-265 RTQDQVAESNTI
+265 RTQDQVADSNTI

-295 WEVVRYLNSI
+295 WELVRYLGSI
-305 KDIRSLAMR
+305 QDIRKLAMR

-340 GAELMMEGGLASE
+340 GAELMVTGGLASE

-383 GAIESLMELMEE
+383 GAIESLMELMDEE
-395 SHEEVVTQQGQPY
+395 QETVVTAANASLAPLKLAGE
-408 PALQLRGDV
+408 V
-417 SFEDVHFHYA
+417 SFKDVHFHYP
-427 NRADVNV
+427 NREDVQV
-434 LTGVN
+434 LEGVN

-465 QRFHDPTAGVI
+465 LRFHDPSSGSVSI
-476 KVDGKPLGQYDLTG
+476 DNKPLQAFHLTAL
-490 FRKRIAFV
+490 RKRIAFV

-512 IAYGKTDAL
+512 IAYGKTDASDEEIR
-521 DADIRSAAEQAN
+521 DAARKAN
-533 ALDFIESFPDGFAT
+533 ALDFIEGFPDGFET

-594 QLALDALMKDRSSLI
+594 QVALDALMENRSSLI
-609 IAHRLSTIKNAN
+609 IAHRLSTIKNAD
-621 QIAVLSEGTIL
+621 QIAVLANGKIQ
-632 EIGTHDTLIA
+632 EIGTHDSLLA
-642 SGGAY
+642 AGGAY
-647 KKLVENQ
+647 KRLVENQ
-654 EIDLA
+654 EFDLT

>member
-1 MAYHIVGRQQTFL
+1 
-14 PNSGGQRYTQISRVQ
+14 
-29 TFPRERCNF
+29 
-38 QPFRRG
+38 
-44 FTCNLAPMERTGE
+44 MERTE
-57 DARKFNWKNLGAV
+57 EEARKFNWKNWGAV

-76 LRPHAWGYAF
+76 LRPHAWGYAL

-95 VLTLLVT
+95 LLTLLVT

-395 SHEEVVTQQGQPY
+395 SREEVVTRDDQAY

-476 KVDGKPLGQYDLTG
+476 KVDGQPLNQYDLTG

-512 IAYGKTDAL
+512 IAYGKTDAS
-521 DADIRSAAEQAN
+521 DAAIRSAAEQAN
-533 ALDFIESFPDGFAT
+533 ALAFIESFPDGFAT

-594 QLALDALMKDRSSLI
+594 QLALDALMKGRSSLI
-609 IAHRLSTIKNAN
+609 IAHRLSTIKNAD

>member
-1 MAYHIVGRQQTFL
+1 
-14 PNSGGQRYTQISRVQ
+14 
-29 TFPRERCNF
+29 
-38 QPFRRG
+38 
-44 FTCNLAPMERTGE
+44 
-57 DARKFNWKNLGAV
+57 
-70 RKMGHY
+70 MGHY
-76 LRPHAWGYAF
+76 LRPHAWGYAL

-121 ESPMAMLNID
+121 ESPMAMLSID

-395 SHEEVVTQQGQPY
+395 SREEVVTRDDQAY

-476 KVDGKPLGQYDLTG
+476 KVDGQPLDEYDLTG

-512 IAYGKTDAL
+512 IAYGKTEASDA
-521 DADIRSAAEQAN
+521 AIRSAAEQAN
-533 ALDFIESFPDGFAT
+533 ALEFIESFPDGFAT

-609 IAHRLSTIKNAN
+609 IAHRLSTIKNAD

-632 EIGTHDTLIA
+632 EMGTHDTLIA

>member
-1 MAYHIVGRQQTFL
+1 M
-14 PNSGGQRYTQISRVQ
+14 QRS
-29 TFPRERCNF
+29 E
-38 QPFRRG
+38 
-44 FTCNLAPMERTGE
+44 EE
-57 DARKFNWKNLGAV
+57 ARKFNWKNWGAV

-76 LRPHAWGYAF
+76 LRPHAWGYTL

-111 GASTGEEAGV
+111 GASSGEEAGV
-121 ESPMAMLNID
+121 ESPMAMLQID
-131 MHSLTE
+131 MHNLTE
-137 VGWLILLVLAVQATL
+137 VGWLILIVLTVQAAL
-152 SFGRVLL
+152 SFGRVVL

-200 ADITAIQDV
+200 ADITSIQDV

-217 LRQIIIIVGGI
+217 LRQLIIIVGGI
-228 LALLYFSVT
+228 LALLYYSVT

-295 WEVVRYLNSI
+295 WEVVRYLKSI

-383 GAIESLMELMEE
+383 GAIESLMELMDE
-395 SHEEVVTQQGQPY
+395 SREDVVTQPDQPIV
-408 PALQLRGDV
+408 PLQLRGEV
-417 SFEDVHFHYA
+417 EFENVHFHYA
-427 NRADVNV
+427 NRSDVNV
-434 LTGVN
+434 LAGVN

-465 QRFHDPTAGVI
+465 QRFHDPVSGEI
-476 KVDGKPLGQYDLTG
+476 RVDGQPLSTYDLTG

-512 IAYGKTDAL
+512 IAYGKTDASET
-521 DADIRSAAEQAN
+521 AIRSAAEQAN
-533 ALDFIESFPDGFAT
+533 ALGFIESFPDGFDT

-609 IAHRLSTIKNAN
+609 IAHRLSTIKNAD
-621 QIAVLSEGTIL
+621 QIAVLSGGSIL
-632 EIGTHDTLIA
+632 EMGTHDTLIA
-642 SGGAY
+642 AGGAY

>member
-1 MAYHIVGRQQTFL
+1 
-14 PNSGGQRYTQISRVQ
+14 
-29 TFPRERCNF
+29 
-38 QPFRRG
+38 
-44 FTCNLAPMERTGE
+44 MERTE
-57 DARKFNWKNLGAV
+57 EEARKFNWKNWGGV

-76 LRPHAWGYAF
+76 LRPHAWGYAL

-320 AFASFIILF
+320 AFASSIILF

-395 SHEEVVTQQGQPY
+395 SREEVVTQQDQAY

-476 KVDGKPLGQYDLTG
+476 KVDGQPLDQYDLTG

-512 IAYGKTDAL
+512 IAYGKTDAS
-521 DADIRSAAEQAN
+521 DAAIRSAAEQAN
-533 ALDFIESFPDGFAT
+533 ALGFIESFPDGFAT

-609 IAHRLSTIKNAN
+609 IAHRLSTIKNAD

-642 SGGAY
+642 GGGAY

-654 EIDLA
+654 EFDLA